1 MVWLPFII
9 FPYIGNNHP
18 YWLIFFRGVQSTNQS
33 WKSVVIPGCGLV
45 RWIQPLWHPHLAP
58 WHRGTSAQAQPRWK
72 MTMMRVCQRRSSN
85 LPFGEF
91 LCHSCNTKYAIHVWV
106 ICWDGLIWYDSSHF
120 SSWNVCVYI
129 YIYTYNYTH
138 MICVKVD
145 FHLSIP
151 QSPFCCKND
160 TKTWAGSSAQHVPCL
175 VQVVGNHP
183 TCTGLVGSF

>member
-129 YIYTYNYTH
+129 YIYIQLYTH
-138 MICVKVD
+138 DMCKSG
-145 FHLSIP
+145 LSSIYP
-151 QSPFCCKND
+151 PKSFLLQKRHKNLSWFIRSTRPMFGSGGWKSPD
-160 TKTWAGSSAQHVPCL
+160 L
-175 VQVVGNHP
+175 YR
-183 TCTGLVGSF
+183 TGW